1 MPEVRTYG
9 QLFESLLRGYSILPL
24 GLYRRLQPG
33 CGPAPPTIRDPA
45 AQFIS
50 SFSRTAHG
58 VDGAP
63 VFRNEK
69 GLVSYVFT
77 NPPQDTILNH
87 LDYVYIVRSASGRED

>member
-1 MPEVRTYG
+1 
-9 QLFESLLRGYSILPL
+9 
-24 GLYRRLQPG
+24 
-33 CGPAPPTIRDPA
+33 
-45 AQFIS
+45 
-50 SFSRTAHG
+50 
-58 VDGAP
+58 